1 MGLAML
7 SSFLETGPDFL
18 IFFFSLMLQ
27 AKSLVNAAAM
37 GLAAFPQRPAP

>member
-18 IFFFSLMLQ
+18 IFFSLMLQ